1 MRAAV
6 AATGSWTD
14 PDGIRAPSGEVHAW
28 RRGMNETVCGLSLH
42 RSRLQRFS
50 HIDWQEA
57 QPATGGAADEV
68 TDVCRRCAA
77 GMGKRRDE
85 RRWTRTNPR
94 P

>member
-14 PDGIRAPSGEVHAW
+14 PDGIRAPSGGA
-28 RRGMNETVCGLSLH
+28 RLAPGRNETVCGLSPH

-50 HIDWQEA
+50 HVDWQEA

-85 RRWTRTNPR
+85 RRWTRINPR